1 MLLGNFSNEKGICFN
16 NQLLPRLLSRRYQ
29 KSRMQPWALCRTA
42 HILQSTGSGARTRRG
57 GRTHPKVGLSCG
69 RGCRNGWI
77 MWAGTKTTIRSLQ
90 HPSAGAQ
97 SQGFLPGPPSPHSAR
112 AHCSYVKGQKA
123 GLGNCWSQP
132 TCKKKYIL
140 LKHILT
146 TAGTWSAATDTRI
159 FLWHYC
165 LADQQGKLVTHQPFL
180 SHPEWFN
187 FKYFQTINKFPSAT
201 FLTYFARLSK
211 AF

>member
-1 MLLGNFSNEKGICFN
+1 MS
-16 NQLLPRLLSRRYQ
+16 Y
-29 KSRMQPWALCRTA
+29 
-42 HILQSTGSGARTRRG
+42 STHTPKHREWGQDKERG
-57 GRTHPKVGLSCG
+57 QNP
-69 RGCRNGWI
+69 
-77 MWAGTKTTIRSLQ
+77 
-90 HPSAGAQ
+90 AQ
-97 SQGFLPGPPSPHSAR
+97 SRAQLWQVLQEQINHVGRDQDHHHIPPAPICRSPESGQGFLPGPPSPHSAR
-112 AHCSYVKGQKA
+112 AHCSYMKGQKA

-132 TCKKKYIL
+132 TCKKNNIL

-146 TAGTWSAATDTRI
+146 TAGTWSAVTDTRI

-165 LADQQGKLVTHQPFL
+165 LADQQGKLVTYQPFL

-187 FKYFQTINKFPSAT
+187 FRYFQTVNKFPSAT

>member
-16 NQLLPRLLSRRYQ
+16 NQLLPRLLSRPYQ

-57 GRTHPKVGLSCG
+57 ARTHPKVGLSCG

-77 MWAGTKTTIRSLQ
+77 MWAGTKTTITSLQ

-132 TCKKKYIL
+132 TCKKKIYTSKTHINYCRYLVSSHWNTYIFMTL
-140 LKHILT
+140 LPGRPARQTCNTPAISFSSGMIQLQILP
-146 TAGTWSAATDTRI
+146 D
-159 FLWHYC
+159 Y
-165 LADQQGKLVTHQPFL
+165 
-180 SHPEWFN
+180 
-187 FKYFQTINKFPSAT
+187 
-201 FLTYFARLSK
+201 
-211 AF
+211 